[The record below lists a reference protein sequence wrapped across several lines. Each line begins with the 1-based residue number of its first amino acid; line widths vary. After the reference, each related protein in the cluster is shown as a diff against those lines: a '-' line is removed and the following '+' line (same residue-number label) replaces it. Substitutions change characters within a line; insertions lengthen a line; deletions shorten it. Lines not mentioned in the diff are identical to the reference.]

1 MKDIYLDEIVKEI
14 IDEEIELEYYEL
26 VWEVKKIY
34 NILLPDIYYKYQL
47 KSSDY
52 EPETYYTIKEF
63 IQKYIVGK
71 KYYDIYWDPKDGKR
85 DNYTLS
91 TEYDESR
98 IYKQIQDICGISNTK
113 FEGAMIPKH
122 DIDNILILLKYY
134 QHDVQKKIRTNRLGM
149 LDYDNLKEY
158 VDLIRQERK
167 KIGRE
172 GNQEI
177 EYLLEKTFNLKL
189 YNEISNTYQYAK
201 DIMSSD
207 LSTLSRIK
215 NLNLR
220 LEYVKM
226 YKELFSEF
234 TLKWRQQV
242 EAINNI
248 SDKVIKE
255 VEEQQIDANIE
266 GESLNILLR
275 CNHNILNDF
284 MDSLFK
290 QEYTEKFSKSTF
302 KEIMIETQEM
312 NNRITQVKKES

>member
-1 MKDIYLDEIVKEI
+1 
-14 IDEEIELEYYEL
+14 
-26 VWEVKKIY
+26 
-34 NILLPDIYYKYQL
+34 
-47 KSSDY
+47 
-52 EPETYYTIKEF
+52 
-63 IQKYIVGK
+63 
-71 KYYDIYWDPKDGKR
+71 
-85 DNYTLS
+85 
-91 TEYDESR
+91 
-98 IYKQIQDICGISNTK
+98 
-113 FEGAMIPKH
+113 MIPKH